1 MFHVEQMKISIKVF
15 HVEHFFIFMD
25 IKSKILALPNKP
37 GVYQY
42 FDDNG
47 NVIYIGKAKD
57 LKKRV
62 ASYFNQ
68 SKADTYK
75 LKLLVSKISDI
86 KHIVVE
92 SESDALLLENNLIKK
107 YQPKYNVQLKD
118 DKSFPWICIKN
129 EHFPRVF
136 STRNIMNDGS
146 EYFGPYTSAK
156 MVRTLLSLIKQLYQ
170 LRTCNY
176 NLTKENIIAQKF
188 KVCLEYHIGNC
199 KGPCENLQSEPD
211 YNEAIK
217 NVRNIIKGN
226 LQEVIHYL
234 QETMRKFSAELKF
247 EEAQRLKERIEILE
261 RYKSKSTIVNPAI
274 KELEVYAAAEDQ
286 KTVFVNFLKIIN
298 GAIIQAHTIEIIKKL
313 NENIEQIL
321 PLAIL
326 DIRSK
331 TRSNSKE
338 ILVPFNIEFPFDN
351 IKVTIPKIGD
361 KKKLIDLSE
370 RNARYHLYEKRK
382 QVELSKVKSKSNVI
396 LNAIKEDLKLQK
408 LPVHIECFDN
418 SNIQG
423 SHPVASCVVFKNGKP
438 AKSHYRHY
446 NIKSVVGANDFA
458 SMQEVV
464 YRRYNRLRE
473 EGSPLPQL
481 VVIDGG
487 KGQLN
492 AAMESIKNLE
502 LDKKIALIGIAK
514 KLEEIFFYGDSV
526 PLYLDKNSP
535 SLKVIQQ
542 LRNEA
547 HRFAISF
554 HRNKRSSTAISSELE
569 KIKGV
574 GDKTKEILLKQLGS
588 VKNIKETS
596 LESLTKMVGKAKA
609 KIVYNYFHT

>member
-1 MFHVEQMKISIKVF
+1 M
-15 HVEHFFIFMD
+15 EHFFIFMD
-25 IKSKILALPNKP
+25 VKSKIHALPNKP

-42 FDDNG
+42 LDENG
-47 NVIYIGKAKD
+47 KIIYIGKAKD

-62 ASYFNQ
+62 ASYFSQ
-68 SKADTYK
+68 SKADTYR
-75 LKLLVSKISDI
+75 LKLLVSKISDVQ
-86 KHIVVE
+86 HIVVE

-129 EHFPRVF
+129 ERFPRVF
-136 STRNIMNDGS
+136 STRNIVNDGS

-176 NLTKENIIAQKF
+176 NLTKENVSAQRF

-199 KGPCENLQSEPD
+199 KGPCENLQLEEE
-211 YNEAIK
+211 YNDAIK

-234 QETMRKFSAELKF
+234 KETMKRLSAEFRF

-274 KELEVYAAAEDQ
+274 RDLEVYATAEDQ

-298 GAIIQAHTIEIIKKL
+298 GAIIQAHTIEVIKKL
-313 NENIEQIL
+313 NESEAQVL
-321 PLAIL
+321 PMAII
-326 DIRSK
+326 DMRNK
-331 TRSNSKE
+331 TRSKSKE
-338 ILVPFNIEFPFDN
+338 ILVPFKIDFPLDDV
-351 IKVTIPKIGD
+351 KVAVPKIGD
-361 KKKLIDLSE
+361 KKKLVDLSE
-370 RNARYHLYEKRK
+370 RNAKYHLYEKMK
-382 QVELSKVKSKSNVI
+382 QAELSKVKSKSNVI
-396 LNAIKEDLKLQK
+396 LNRIKEDLKLQK

-423 SHPVASCVVFKNGKP
+423 SIPVASCVVFKNGKP

-458 SMQEVV
+458 SMEEVV
-464 YRRYNRLRE
+464 YRRYHRLQE

-481 VVIDGG
+481 IVIDGG

-492 AAMESIKNLE
+492 AAMGSIKKLE
-502 LDKKIALIGIAK
+502 LDKEIALIGIAK

-554 HRNKRSSTAISSELE
+554 HRNKRSSTAMSSELE
-569 KIKGV
+569 KINGI
-574 GDKTKEILLKQLGS
+574 GDKTKEILLKDLGS
-588 VKNIKETS
+588 VTNIKKTS
-596 LESLTKMVGKAKA
+596 LEYLTKLIGKAKA
-609 KIVYNYFHT
+609 NIVYNYFHSKV

>member
-1 MFHVEQMKISIKVF
+1 MFHVEQMKISIEVF

-331 TRSNSKE
+331 TRSNLKE

-370 RNARYHLYEKRK
+370 RNARYHLYEKKK

-502 LDKKIALIGIAK
+502 LDKEIALIGIAK

-588 VKNIKETS
+588 VKNIKETN

>member
-1 MFHVEQMKISIKVF
+1 MERFLF
-15 HVEHFFIFMD
+15 FMD
-25 IKSKILALPNKP
+25 IKSKIRALPNKP

-47 NVIYIGKAKD
+47 NIIYIGKAKD

-68 SKADTYK
+68 SKTDTYK
-75 LKLLVSKISDI
+75 LKLLVSKISDV

-107 YQPKYNVQLKD
+107 YRPKYNVQLKD

-129 EHFPRVF
+129 ERFPRVF
-136 STRNIMNDGS
+136 STRNIIDDGS

-176 NLTKENIIAQKF
+176 NLTKENVIAQKF

-199 KGPCENLQSEPD
+199 KGPCENLQPEDD

-217 NVRNIIKGN
+217 NVKNIIKGN
-226 LQEVIHYL
+226 LQEVIQYL
-234 QETMRKFSAELKF
+234 KERMSKFSAEFKF

-261 RYKSKSTIVNPAI
+261 RYKSKSTIVNPGI

-286 KTVFVNFLKIIN
+286 KTVFVNFLKIVN

-313 NENIEQIL
+313 NESIERIL

-338 ILVPFNIEFPFDN
+338 ILVPFNIEFPFEN
-351 IKVTIPKIGD
+351 IKLTIPKIGD
-361 KKKLIDLSE
+361 KKKLIELSE
-370 RNARYHLYEKRK
+370 RNAKYHLYEKKK
-382 QVELSKVKSKSNVI
+382 QIELSKVKSKSNVI
-396 LNAIKEDLKLQK
+396 LNKIKEDLKLQK

-423 SHPVASCVVFKNGKP
+423 SYPVASCVVFKNGKP
-438 AKSHYRHY
+438 AKNHYRHY

-464 YRRYNRLRE
+464 YRRYHRLRE
-473 EGSPLPQL
+473 EEDRLPQL

-492 AAMESIKNLE
+492 AAMESIKKLG
-502 LDKKIALIGIAK
+502 LDKEITLIGIAK
-514 KLEEIFFYGDSV
+514 KLEEIFFYGDSI

-554 HRNKRSSTAISSELE
+554 HRNKRSSSAISSEFQN
-569 KIKGV
+569 IKGV
-574 GDKTKEILLKQLGS
+574 GDKTKEILLKELGS
-588 VKNIKETS
+588 VKNIKETNVENLAKLIGRS
-596 LESLTKMVGKAKA
+596 KAEL
-609 KIVYNYFHT
+609 VYNYFHSTE

>member
-370 RNARYHLYEKRK
+370 RNARYHLYEKKK

>member
-1 MFHVEQMKISIKVF
+1 MN
-15 HVEHFFIFMD
+15 
-25 IKSKILALPNKP
+25 IKSKIQLLPNKP

-42 FDDNG
+42 LDISG
-47 NVIYIGKAKD
+47 NIIYIGKAKD

-62 ASYFNQ
+62 SSYFNQ
-68 SKADTYK
+68 SRADTYK
-75 LKLLVSKISDI
+75 MKMLVSKIADV

-118 DKSFPWICIKN
+118 DKTFPWICIKN
-129 EHFPRVF
+129 ERFPRVF
-136 STRNIMNDGS
+136 STRKIIDDGS

-156 MVRTLLSLIKQLYQ
+156 MIRTLLSLIKQLYQ

-176 NLTKENIIAQKF
+176 NLTQANIDDGKF

-199 KGPCENLQSEPD
+199 KGPCENLQSEED

-226 LQEVIHYL
+226 LQEVINYL
-234 QETMRKFSAELKF
+234 KETMIRFSSEFRF

-261 RYKSKSTIVNPAI
+261 RYKSKSTIVNPSI
-274 KELEVYAAAEDQ
+274 NDLEVYAAAEDQ
-286 KTVFVNFLKIIN
+286 KTVFVNFLKIVN
-298 GAIIQAHTIEIIKKL
+298 GAIVQAHTIEIVKKL
-313 NENIEQIL
+313 DESLENIF
-321 PLAIL
+321 PMAIV
-326 DIRSK
+326 DIRHK
-331 TRSNSKE
+331 TRSSSKE
-338 ILVPFNIEFPFDN
+338 ILVPFEIDFPLEN
-351 IKVTIPKIGD
+351 VKITIPKIGD
-361 KKKLIDLSE
+361 KKKLIELSE
-370 RNARYHLYEKRK
+370 RNAKYHLFEKKK
-382 QVELSKVKSKSNVI
+382 QAELMKVKSKTNVV
-396 LNAIKEDLKLQK
+396 LNRMKEDLKLNK

-423 SHPVASCVVFKNGKP
+423 SNPVASCVVFKNGKP
-438 AKSHYRHY
+438 AKSEYRHY

-464 YRRYNRLRE
+464 HRRYKRLLE
-473 EGSPLPQL
+473 EERVLPQL

-492 AAMESIKNLE
+492 AAMDSLKQLGV
-502 LDKKIALIGIAK
+502 DKEIAAIGIAK
-514 KLEEIFFYGDSV
+514 KLEEVFFYGDNI

-535 SLKVIQQ
+535 TLKIIQQ

-554 HRNKRSSTAISSELE
+554 HRNKRSSGAISSELQN
-569 KIKGV
+569 IKGV
-574 GDKTKEILLKQLGS
+574 GEKTKELLLNKLGS
-588 VKNIKETS
+588 VREIKNANV
-596 LESLTKMVGKAKA
+596 ESLASLVGKSKA
-609 KIVYNYFHT
+609 KLIYNYFHQET